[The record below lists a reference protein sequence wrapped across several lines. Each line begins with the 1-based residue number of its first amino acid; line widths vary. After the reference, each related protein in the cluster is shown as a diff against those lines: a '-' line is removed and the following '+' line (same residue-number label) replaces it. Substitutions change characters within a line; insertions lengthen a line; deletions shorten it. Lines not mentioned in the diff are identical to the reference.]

1 MPSKQRCL
9 DTVLVRFGM
18 RWDVAI
24 VEANRINRY
33 VVA

>member
-1 MPSKQRCL
+1 MPSKQRRL
-9 DTVLVRFGM
+9 DNVLVRFGM

-24 VEANRINRY
+24 VEANQINRY